1 MLRSAG
7 PQVTGMPSNAREALL
22 AELLGD
28 VHELLGRLEQADQSA
43 KATAAAVTDATAQYR
58 NQVDQLVDTLRSE
71 TASIVLKTTEHA
83 AQSLVG
89 QQQSTLQAAAAQAMQ
104 QALSTQLLRGARR
117 DWTAA
122 AIASAFVGSATTL
135 AVLGLRAWLFGG

>member
-1 MLRSAG
+1 MSG
-7 PQVTGMPSNAREALL
+7 KPGNAREALL

-28 VHELLGRLEQADQSA
+28 VQGLLARLEQADQSV

-58 NQVDQLVDTLRSE
+58 GQVDELVNKLRTE

-89 QQQSTLQAAAAQAMQ
+89 QQQATLQKAATQAIQ
-104 QALSTQLLRGARR
+104 QALSEQVLRRTRR
-117 DWTAA
+117 DWMTA
-122 AIASAFVGSATTL
+122 IVCSALTGSMATL
-135 AVLGLRAWLFGG
+135 ALLGLRAWLYSG

>member
-1 MLRSAG
+1 M
-7 PQVTGMPSNAREALL
+7 TGKPSNAREALL

-28 VHELLGRLEQADQSA
+28 VQELLARLEQADQSA

-58 NQVDQLVDTLRSE
+58 SQVDELVSKLRAE

-89 QQQSTLQAAAAQAMQ
+89 QQQATLQKAATQAMQ
-104 QALSTQLLRGARR
+104 QALSEQVLRRTRR
-117 DWTAA
+117 DWMLAVVC
-122 AIASAFVGSATTL
+122 SALTGSAATL
-135 AVLGLRAWLFGG
+135 ALLGLRAWLQAA

>member
-1 MLRSAG
+1 MNG
-7 PQVTGMPSNAREALL
+7 KPSNAREALL

-28 VHELLGRLEQADQSA
+28 VQALLARLEQADQSA

-58 NQVDQLVDTLRSE
+58 GQVDELVSKLRTE

-89 QQQSTLQAAAAQAMQ
+89 QQQATLQKAATQAMQ
-104 QALSTQLLRGARR
+104 QALSEQVLRRTRR
-117 DWTAA
+117 DWM
-122 AIASAFVGSATTL
+122 L
-135 AVLGLRAWLFGG
+135 AVICSGITASVVTLGLLSLR

>member
-1 MLRSAG
+1 M
-7 PQVTGMPSNAREALL
+7 TGKPSNAREALL

-28 VHELLGRLEQADQSA
+28 VQELLARLEQADQSA

-58 NQVDQLVDTLRSE
+58 GQVDELVSKLRAE

-89 QQQSTLQAAAAQAMQ
+89 QQQATLQKAATQAMQ
-104 QALSTQLLRGARR
+104 QALSEQVLRRTRR
-117 DWTAA
+117 DWMLAVVC
-122 AIASAFVGSATTL
+122 SAFTGSAATL
-135 AVLGLRAWLFGG
+135 ALLGLRAWLQAA

>member
-1 MLRSAG
+1 M
-7 PQVTGMPSNAREALL
+7 TGKPSNAREALL

-28 VHELLGRLEQADQSA
+28 VQELLARLEQADQSA

-58 NQVDQLVDTLRSE
+58 GQVDELVSKLRAE

-89 QQQSTLQAAAAQAMQ
+89 QQQATLQKAATQAMQ
-104 QALSTQLLRGARR
+104 QALSEQVLRRARR
-117 DWTAA
+117 DWMLAVVC
-122 AIASAFVGSATTL
+122 SALTGSAATL
-135 AVLGLRAWLFGG
+135 ALLGLRAWLQAA

>member
-1 MLRSAG
+1 M
-7 PQVTGMPSNAREALL
+7 TGKPSNAREALL

-28 VHELLGRLEQADQSA
+28 VQELLARLEQADQSA

-58 NQVDQLVDTLRSE
+58 GQVDELVSKLRAE

-89 QQQSTLQAAAAQAMQ
+89 QQQATLQKAATQAMQ
-104 QALSTQLLRGARR
+104 QALSEQVLRRTRR
-117 DWTAA
+117 DGMLAVVC
-122 AIASAFVGSATTL
+122 SALTGSAATL
-135 AVLGLRAWLFGG
+135 ALLGLRAWLQAG

>member
-1 MLRSAG
+1 M
-7 PQVTGMPSNAREALL
+7 TGKPSNAREALL

-28 VHELLGRLEQADQSA
+28 VQELLARLEQADQSA

-58 NQVDQLVDTLRSE
+58 GQVDELVSKLRAE

-89 QQQSTLQAAAAQAMQ
+89 QQQATLQKAATQAMQ
-104 QALSTQLLRGARR
+104 QALSEQVLRRTRR
-117 DWTAA
+117 DWMLAVVC
-122 AIASAFVGSATTL
+122 SALTGSAATL
-135 AVLGLRAWLFGG
+135 ALLGLRAWLQAA

>member
-1 MLRSAG
+1 MNG
-7 PQVTGMPSNAREALL
+7 KPSNAREALL

-28 VHELLGRLEQADQSA
+28 VQELLARLEQADQSA

-58 NQVDQLVDTLRSE
+58 GQVDELVTRLRAE

-89 QQQSTLQAAAAQAMQ
+89 QQQATLQKAATQAMQ
-104 QALSTQLLRGARR
+104 QALSEQVLRRTRR
-117 DWTAA
+117 DWMLAVVC
-122 AIASAFVGSATTL
+122 SALTGSAATL
-135 AVLGLRAWLFGG
+135 ALLGLRAWLQAT

>member
-1 MLRSAG
+1 M
-7 PQVTGMPSNAREALL
+7 TGKPSNAREALL

-28 VHELLGRLEQADQSA
+28 VQELLARLEQADQSA

-58 NQVDQLVDTLRSE
+58 GQVDELVSKLRAE

-89 QQQSTLQAAAAQAMQ
+89 QQQATLQKAATQAMQ
-104 QALSTQLLRGARR
+104 QALNEQILRRTRR
-117 DWTAA
+117 DWMLAVVC
-122 AIASAFVGSATTL
+122 SALTGSAATL
-135 AVLGLRAWLFGG
+135 ALLGLRAWLQAA

>member
-1 MLRSAG
+1 MSG
-7 PQVTGMPSNAREALL
+7 NPSNAREALL

-28 VHELLGRLEQADQSA
+28 VQVLLARLEEADRSA

-58 NQVDQLVDTLRSE
+58 GQVDDLVNKLRAE

-89 QQQSTLQAAAAQAMQ
+89 QQQATLQKAATQAMQ
-104 QALSTQLLRGARR
+104 QALSDQVLRRTRR
-117 DWTAA
+117 DWMLG
-122 AIASAFVGSATTL
+122 AIGGALTGSAATL
-135 AVLGLRAWLFGG
+135 AVLGLRAWLLS

>member
-1 MLRSAG
+1 MTSK
-7 PQVTGMPSNAREALL
+7 PSNAREALL

-28 VHELLGRLEQADQSA
+28 VQDLLARLEQADQSA

-58 NQVDQLVDTLRSE
+58 GQVDELVSKLRAE

-89 QQQSTLQAAAAQAMQ
+89 QQQATLQKAATQAMQ
-104 QALSTQLLRGARR
+104 QALSEQVLRRTQR
-117 DWTAA
+117 DWILAVVC
-122 AIASAFVGSATTL
+122 SALTGSAATL
-135 AVLGLRAWLFGG
+135 ALLGLRAWLQAA

>member
-1 MLRSAG
+1 MNG
-7 PQVTGMPSNAREALL
+7 KPSNAREALL

-28 VHELLGRLEQADQSA
+28 VQELLARLEQADQSA

-58 NQVDQLVDTLRSE
+58 GQVDELVSKLRTE

-89 QQQSTLQAAAAQAMQ
+89 QQQATLQKAATQAMQ
-104 QALSTQLLRGARR
+104 QALSEQVLRRTRR
-117 DWTAA
+117 DWMLAVICGGIT
-122 AIASAFVGSATTL
+122 GSAVTL
-135 AVLGLRAWLFGG
+135 GLLGLRAWLQAG

>member
-1 MLRSAG
+1 MNG
-7 PQVTGMPSNAREALL
+7 KPSNAREALL

-28 VHELLGRLEQADQSA
+28 VQEVLARLEQADQSA

-58 NQVDQLVDTLRSE
+58 GQVDELVNRLRTE

-89 QQQSTLQAAAAQAMQ
+89 QQQATLQKAATQAMQ
-104 QALSTQLLRGARR
+104 QALSEQVLRRTRR
-117 DWTAA
+117 DWLLAVFLAA
-122 AIASAFVGSATTL
+122 LTGSAATL
-135 AVLGLRAWLFGG
+135 ALLGLRAWLLGA